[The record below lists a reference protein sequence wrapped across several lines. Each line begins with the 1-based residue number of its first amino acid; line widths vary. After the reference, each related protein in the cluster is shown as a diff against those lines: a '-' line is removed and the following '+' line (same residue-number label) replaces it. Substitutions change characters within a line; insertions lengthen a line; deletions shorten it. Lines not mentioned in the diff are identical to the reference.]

1 MTTQTPL
8 RIVLVTCATLGL
20 ITLALGIWAF
30 VAPMSFF
37 EVLAPFEPY
46 NRHFLHDAGVL
57 QIGVGVAM
65 LLAAARRSP
74 VEVAL
79 GGFIAFEAL
88 HVVSHVIDRDLGGR
102 PVFDITALTV
112 LTLAGVA
119 ALVVGRRHRSD
130 RPEPTRPT
138 PTNYVGVK
146 VNGSQ

>member
-1 MTTQTPL
+1 MTTRTPL
-8 RIVLVTCATLGL
+8 RIVLVTCAILGL
-20 ITLALGIWAF
+20 ITLILGIWAF

-46 NRHFLHDAGVL
+46 NRHLLHDAGVL

-65 LLAAARRSP
+65 LLAAAQRSP

-102 PVFDITALTV
+102 PAFDITALTV

-119 ALVVGRRHRSD
+119 ALVVGRR
-130 RPEPTRPT
+130 
-138 PTNYVGVK
+138 N
-146 VNGSQ
+146 

>member
-8 RIVLVTCATLGL
+8 RIVLVTCAILGL

-102 PVFDITALTV
+102 PAFDITALSI
-112 LTLAGVA
+112 LTIAGVA
-119 ALVVGRRHRSD
+119 ALIAGRRQRSNTSEPV
-130 RPEPTRPT
+130 RPIQPTRSAS
-138 PTNYVGVK
+138 G
-146 VNGSQ
+146 

>member
-8 RIVLVTCATLGL
+8 RIVLVTCAILGL

-65 LLAAARRSP
+65 LLGAARRSP

-102 PVFDITALTV
+102 PAFDITALSI
-112 LTLAGVA
+112 LTIAGVA
-119 ALVVGRRHRSD
+119 ALIAGRRQRSNTSEPE
-130 RPEPTRPT
+130 RPIQPTRSAS
-138 PTNYVGVK
+138 G
-146 VNGSQ
+146 

>member
-1 MTTQTPL
+1 MTTQTSL
-8 RIVLVTCATLGL
+8 RIVLVTCAALGL
-20 ITLALGIWAF
+20 ITLVLGIWAF

-88 HVVSHVIDRDLGGR
+88 HVVSHVIDRELGGR
-102 PVFDITALTV
+102 PAFDIPALTV
-112 LTLAGVA
+112 LTVAGLA
-119 ALVVGRRHRSD
+119 ALIVGRRQRGNTQ
-130 RPEPTRPT
+130 PTTPT
-138 PTNYVGVK
+138 PTDYAGVK

>member
-1 MTTQTPL
+1 MTTQTSL
-8 RIVLVTCATLGL
+8 RIVLVICAALGL
-20 ITLALGIWAF
+20 ITLVLGIWAF

-46 NRHFLHDAGVL
+46 NRHFLHDAGVR

-88 HVVSHVIDRDLGGR
+88 HVVSHVIDRELGGR
-102 PVFDITALTV
+102 PAFDITALTV
-112 LTLAGVA
+112 LTVAGLA
-119 ALVVGRRHRSD
+119 ALIVGRRQRGNTQ
-130 RPEPTRPT
+130 PTTPT
-138 PTNYVGVK
+138 PTDYVGVK
-146 VNGSQ
+146 EKGSQ

>member
-8 RIVLVTCATLGL
+8 RIVLVTCAALGL
-20 ITLALGIWAF
+20 ITLVLGIWAF

-57 QIGVGVAM
+57 QIGVGVSM

-79 GGFIAFEAL
+79 GGFVAFEAL

-102 PVFDITALTV
+102 PAFDITALTV

-119 ALVVGRRHRSD
+119 ALIVGRRQRSD
-130 RPEPTRPT
+130 KAEPTPPT
-138 PTNYVGVK
+138 PTGYVGVK

>member
-1 MTTQTPL
+1 MTTHTPL
-8 RIVLVTCATLGL
+8 RVVLVTCAILGL
-20 ITLALGIWAF
+20 ITLVLGIWAF

-57 QIGVGVAM
+57 QIGVGVSM

-79 GGFIAFEAL
+79 GGFVAFEAL

-102 PVFDITALTV
+102 PAFDITALTV
-112 LTLAGVA
+112 LALAGVA
-119 ALVVGRRHRSD
+119 ALVSGRRSAARQK
-130 RPEPTRPT
+130 RR
-138 PTNYVGVK
+138 GQ
-146 VNGSQ
+146 SQAHLLQQSLYR

>member
-8 RIVLVTCATLGL
+8 RIVLATCATLGM
-20 ITLALGIWAF
+20 ITLSLGIWAF

-79 GGFIAFEAL
+79 GGFIAIPDGQFDGSAIL
-88 HVVSHVIDRDLGGR
+88 GPVGPQVIVG
-102 PVFDITALTV
+102 PVTV
-112 LTLAGVA
+112 TLAGNARGAAAAVTLDQAIDGAVA
-119 ALVVGRRHRSD
+119 VHRRLR
-130 RPEPTRPT
+130 
-138 PTNYVGVK
+138 
-146 VNGSQ
+146 

>member
-8 RIVLVTCATLGL
+8 RIVLVTCAILGL

-79 GGFIAFEAL
+79 GVFIAFEAL

-102 PVFDITALTV
+102 PAFDITALSI
-112 LTLAGVA
+112 LTIAGVA
-119 ALVVGRRHRSD
+119 ALIAGRRQRSNTSEPE
-130 RPEPTRPT
+130 RPIQPTRSAS
-138 PTNYVGVK
+138 G
-146 VNGSQ
+146 

>member
-8 RIVLVTCATLGL
+8 RIVLVTCAILGL

-65 LLAAARRSP
+65 LLAAIRRSP

-102 PVFDITALTV
+102 PVFDITALSI
-112 LTLAGVA
+112 LTIAGVA
-119 ALVVGRRHRSD
+119 ALIAGRRQRSNTSEPE
-130 RPEPTRPT
+130 RPIQPTRSAS
-138 PTNYVGVK
+138 G
-146 VNGSQ
+146 

>member
-8 RIVLVTCATLGL
+8 RIVLVTCAILGL

-102 PVFDITALTV
+102 PAFDITALSI
-112 LTLAGVA
+112 LTIAGVA
-119 ALVVGRRHRSD
+119 ALIAGRRQRSNTSEPE
-130 RPEPTRPT
+130 RPIQPTRSAS
-138 PTNYVGVK
+138 G
-146 VNGSQ
+146 

>member
-8 RIVLVTCATLGL
+8 RIVLVTCAILGL

-74 VEVAL
+74 AEVAL

-102 PVFDITALTV
+102 PAFDITALSI
-112 LTLAGVA
+112 LTIAGVA
-119 ALVVGRRHRSD
+119 ALVVGRRQRSD
-130 RPEPTRPT
+130 RSESEQPNPTD
-138 PTNYVGVK
+138 YVGVK

>member
-8 RIVLVTCATLGL
+8 RIVLVTCAILGL

-65 LLAAARRSP
+65 LLAAIRRSP

-102 PVFDITALTV
+102 PVFDITALTI

-119 ALVVGRRHRSD
+119 ALVVSRRQRSD
-130 RPEPTRPT
+130 SSEPERPNPAD
-138 PTNYVGVK
+138 YVGVN

>member
-8 RIVLVTCATLGL
+8 RIVLVTCAILGL

-102 PVFDITALTV
+102 PAFDITALSI
-112 LTLAGVA
+112 LTIAGVA
-119 ALVVGRRHRSD
+119 ALIAGRRQRSNTSEPE
-130 RPEPTRPT
+130 RPIQPTR
-138 PTNYVGVK
+138 
-146 VNGSQ
+146 SASR

>member
-8 RIVLVTCATLGL
+8 RIVLVTCAILGM

-65 LLAAARRSP
+65 LLAAAQRSP

-102 PVFDITALTV
+102 PAFDIPALT
-112 LTLAGVA
+112 LLAIAGVA
-119 ALVVGRRHRSD
+119 ALISGRRSEARQK
-130 RPEPTRPT
+130 RR
-138 PTNYVGVK
+138 GQ
-146 VNGSQ
+146 SQAHLLQQSLYR

>member
-8 RIVLVTCATLGL
+8 RIVLVTCAALGL
-20 ITLALGIWAF
+20 ITLVLGIWAF

-57 QIGVGVAM
+57 QIGVGVSM

-88 HVVSHVIDRDLGGR
+88 HVVSHVIDRNLGGR
-102 PVFDITALTV
+102 PAFDITALTV

-119 ALVVGRRHRSD
+119 ALIAGRRQRSD
-130 RPEPTRPT
+130 KAGPT
-138 PTNYVGVK
+138 PPTPAGYVGVK

>member
-20 ITLALGIWAF
+20 ITLVLGIWAF

-57 QIGVGVAM
+57 QIGVGVSM

-79 GGFIAFEAL
+79 GGFVTFEAL

-102 PVFDITALTV
+102 PAFDITALTV

-119 ALVVGRRHRSD
+119 ALIVGRRQRSD
-130 RPEPTRPT
+130 KAGPTPPT
-138 PTNYVGVK
+138 PTGYVGVK